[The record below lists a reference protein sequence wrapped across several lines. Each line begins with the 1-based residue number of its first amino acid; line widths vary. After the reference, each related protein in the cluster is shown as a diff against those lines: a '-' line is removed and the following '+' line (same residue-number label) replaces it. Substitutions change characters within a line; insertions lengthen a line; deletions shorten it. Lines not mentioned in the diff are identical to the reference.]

1 MDLTKSQMT
10 TAACPASAEHV
21 IEDIVLR
28 HSSRGMNILQQYLAP
43 DYCRKAADDILKL
56 KRGSVLLTTG
66 FFVAGYAETDGPLGT
81 VSVAQALKNLGF
93 TPVIVTDEICRDLFE
108 PEDLSVEYVELSS
121 GADTYE
127 QLLDR
132 YDPVCLISIERCGRN
147 LNQEYANMRG
157 ISITAQ
163 TASID
168 TMFDLAR
175 SRHILTIGIGDGG
188 NEIGM
193 GNVKDIISEKLELNP
208 CTVPVD
214 DLIIATV
221 SNWGAYGLAAYLS
234 ILANVYILPA
244 YQVIASY
251 LNRIVALG
259 CVDGVLKKPQPT
271 VDGFSAAVEE
281 EILDALNS
289 YVSNVLHARQE
300 L

>member
-1 MDLTKSQMT
+1 M
-10 TAACPASAEHV
+10 
-21 IEDIVLR
+21 
-28 HSSRGMNILQQYLAP
+28 
-43 DYCRKAADDILKL
+43 
-56 KRGSVLLTTG
+56 
-66 FFVAGYAETDGPLGT
+66 
-81 VSVAQALKNLGF
+81 AQALKNLGV
-93 TPVIVTDEICRDLFE
+93 TPVIVTDDICRGLFE
-108 PEDLSVEYVELSS
+108 PEGLSVEYVELSS
-121 GADTYE
+121 KAATYE
-127 QLLDR
+127 QLLYR

-147 LNQEYANMRG
+147 LDQEYANMRG

-163 TASID
+163 TACID

-175 SRHILTIGIGDGG
+175 SRSILTIGIGDGG

-193 GNVKDIISEKLELNP
+193 GNVKDIISEKLDLNP

-221 SNWGAYGLAAYLS
+221 SNWGAYGLTAYLS

-271 VDGFSAAVEE
+271 VDGFSAAIEE
-281 EILDALNS
+281 EILDALNRC
-289 YVSNVLHARQE
+289 VADVLRSQSE
-300 L
+300 I